1 MVRLLLA
8 LFFISSSVCAQYPSR
23 AIHLFVPN
31 PPGGATDT
39 VARVLAPKLG
49 EALGQPVVV
58 ENRPGSNGNLAMEA
72 TAHAAADGYTLL
84 LCADAQIV
92 IGPHLYAQMPL
103 DTLKDLAPVTTLVN
117 TQMVL
122 SVSPAL
128 PVKTLQEFVEYARRA
143 NPPLA
148 YASIGNGSQHHL
160 VMEMLKARAGIDL
173 MHVPFKGGG
182 PATMAILSG
191 EVSAMFGGN
200 SVSGHIRSGKLRA
213 LAVAGKKRSAAYP
226 DLPRL
231 SEFYPGLEVTPWLAL
246 FAPGRNRREHPRAL
260 ARRNGETA
268 RRSPDKRSDP
278 QRRRTRALRD
288 DARRVRGPVA
298 LGVREVRRDRQ
309 GGGRQGRLDVDAARP
324 SRPNAIRTAETICA
338 WEAARP
344 KSCTWGF
351 TRMSSMKNRSV
362 PLSTRY
368 SAKSHP
374 VRYGCLRAAQ
384 SRPKAASPSNVS

>member
-39 VARVLAPKLG
+39 VARVLAPRLG

-58 ENRPGSNGNLAMEA
+58 ENRPGSNGNTAMEA

-92 IGPHLYAQMPL
+92 IGPHLYAHMPI
-103 DTLKDLAPVTTLVN
+103 DTLKDLEPVATLVN

-122 SVSPAL
+122 TVSPAL
-128 PVKTLQEFVEYARRA
+128 PVRTLQEFVEYARRA
-143 NPPLA
+143 SPPLA

-160 VMEMLKARAGIDL
+160 VMEMLKSRAGIDL
-173 MHVPFKGGG
+173 LHVPFKGGG
-182 PATMAILSG
+182 PATVAILSG

-226 DLPRL
+226 DLPLL
-231 SEFYPGLEVTPWLAL
+231 SEVYPGLEVTPWLAL
-246 FAPGRNRREHPRAL
+246 FAPAGTGAPVLERVRS
-260 ARRNGETA
+260 ETA
-268 RRSPDKRSDP
+268 KLLADP
-278 QRRRTRALRD
+278 QT
-288 DARRVRGPVA
+288 
-298 LGVREVRRDRQ
+298 RDRIRNV
-309 GGGRQGRLDVDAARP
+309 GGLEPYVTTPD
-324 SRPNAIRTAETICA
+324 E
-338 WEAARP
+338 
-344 KSCTWGF
+344 F
-351 TRMSSMKNRSV
+351 
-362 PLSTRY
+362 
-368 SAKSHP
+368 
-374 VRYGCLRAAQ
+374 AAQ
-384 SRPKAASPSNVS
+384 LRSEYAKYGEIVKAVGAKVD

>member
-8 LFFISSSVCAQYPSR
+8 LFFISSSVSAQYPSR

-49 EALGQPVVV
+49 GALGQPVVV

-92 IGPHLYAQMPL
+92 IGPHLYAKMPL
-103 DTLKDLAPVTTLVN
+103 DTLKDLDPVATLVN

-128 PVKTLQEFVEYARRA
+128 PVKNLQEFVEYARRA

-160 VMEMLKARAGIDL
+160 VMEMFKARAGIDL
-173 MHVPFKGGG
+173 LHVPFKGGG
-182 PATMAILSG
+182 PATVAILAG

-200 SVSGHIRSGKLRA
+200 SVSGHIKSGKLRA

-246 FAPGRNRREHPRAL
+246 FAPAGTGASILERLRS
-260 ARRNGETA
+260 ETA
-268 RRSPDKRSDP
+268 KLLADP
-278 QRRRTRALRD
+278 QTT
-288 DARRVRGPVA
+288 
-298 LGVREVRRDRQ
+298 DRIRNV
-309 GGGRQGRLDVDAARP
+309 GGLEPYVTTP
-324 SRPNAIRTAETICA
+324 E
-338 WEAARP
+338 E
-344 KSCTWGF
+344 F
-351 TRMSSMKNRSV
+351 
-362 PLSTRY
+362 
-368 SAKSHP
+368 
-374 VRYGCLRAAQ
+374 AAQ
-384 SRPKAASPSNVS
+384 LRSEYAKYGEIVKAVGAKVD